1 MGIPSQTRF
10 EDDVFLLFLDGLTL
24 VQHDFDVDLCSQSQS
39 QGFRR
44 KW

>member
-10 EDDVFLLFLDGLTL
+10 EDVFLLFLDGLAL
-24 VQHDFDVDLCSQSQS
+24 VQHDFDVDLCSQSQ
-39 QGFRR
+39 GFRR